1 MADNTFNA
9 GTGITIGG
17 ADLAKWEYFIGSKW
31 VDEFE
36 REMDKAT
43 GRSAKY
49 ILSQI
54 RSRIL
59 SKSYVPNSLWTAKR
73 KGFNSVAE
81 AIPLVETGGLIRE
94 AIAAKRK
101 SIGVWEVGVIEDK
114 TSRRTGAKA
123 SKYVRALH
131 EGVTVTSTIRGVRR
145 TFRIPP
151 RPFLRSVWEDM
162 AVRGKVH
169 KDWSDTIEMIL
180 RKHGKL

>member
-1 MADNTFNA
+1 MADNTFNT
-9 GTGITIGG
+9 GTGLTIGG
-17 ADLAKWEYFIGSKW
+17 ADLDRWEYFIGSKW
-31 VDEFE
+31 SSEFE

-49 ILSQI
+49 VLSQI

-59 SKSYVPNSLWTAKR
+59 SRSYVPNTLATAKG
-73 KGFNSVAE
+73 KGFSSVSE
-81 AIPLVETGGLIRE
+81 AIPLVETGGLIRD

-123 SKYVRALH
+123 SKFVRALH
-131 EGVTVTSTIRGVRR
+131 EGVTITSSINGVRR

-151 RPFLRSVWEDM
+151 RPFLRSVWGDM
-162 AVRGKVH
+162 MVRNRVNKE
-169 KDWSDTIEMIL
+169 WSDTIEMIL
-180 RKHGKL
+180 RKYGKL